1 MDISIDKSLK
11 IPLYAQIREAIEH
24 EIKEGLL
31 KPGERLPTVTA
42 LAKEIGVTQTTI
54 RRAFEDLTNAGL
66 IISHVGRGTFIND
79 PSATD
84 KEKVSRKSSSMHST
98 REHVGSEFSLAARRL
113 RMGIS
118 KSLDSLMELAKRP
131 GLISFTSGIPDP
143 ELMEEGVL
151 ERLINDAL
159 KAGQR
164 TYQVYGG
171 SPSGM
176 AELREEL
183 ANRFSN
189 NGAKVTPDQIL
200 ITSGSQQ
207 AVSILAQSAL
217 EKNQRVICE
226 TPCFMGIPNAF
237 GALGHWVESVSRDR
251 EGPIPDRLN
260 RFNDGTPSVFYLC
273 SELHNP
279 MGTDISPERR
289 AKLVD
294 WAGEQNVDLI
304 SDEIFH
310 DLRFEG
316 PAPTSLLAEA
326 RHGDHFVIGS
336 LSKSFMVGLRI
347 GWLITNPEKARSLI
361 SLKRAMDLGCPP
373 LMQGIALSL
382 LRTGEYDAHLEKARE
397 HYRLRRDT
405 AIEAFARNMPDG
417 VTWTLPLGGFHMWVE
432 LPPGYSSIVLFLH
445 AIERGVSFWPGPM
458 QDVDHRYINGFRF
471 SYGSVSPE
479 QIQEGVELL
488 SDAVKEL
495 LKEPPSDHGLG
506 GLGDFL

>member
-1 MDISIDKSLK
+1 MDISIDKGSK
-11 IPLYAQIREAIEH
+11 NPLYAQIRDTIEN
-24 EIKEGLL
+24 EIRQGLL
-31 KPGERLPTVTA
+31 HPGERLPTVSA
-42 LAKEIGVTQTTI
+42 LAKEIGVTQATI
-54 RRAFEDLTNAGL
+54 RRAFEDLTKNGL

-79 PSATD
+79 PSAPD
-84 KEKVSRKSSSMHST
+84 REKQDRQTSFRRPV
-98 REHVGSEFSLAARRL
+98 REHAVTEFSLAARRL

-143 ELMEEGVL
+143 ELIEEGTL
-151 ERLINDAL
+151 ERLVNDAL

-171 SPSGM
+171 PPAGM
-176 AELREEL
+176 TALREEL
-183 ANRFSN
+183 AKRFSD
-189 NGAKVTPDQIL
+189 NGTKVSPDQIL

-237 GALGHWVESVSRDR
+237 GALGHWVESVSRDK

-260 RFNDGTPSVFYLC
+260 RFKDGTPSVFYLC

-279 MGTDISPERR
+279 MGTDITPERQTL
-289 AKLVD
+289 LVN
-294 WAGEQNVDLI
+294 WAREQNVELI

-310 DLRFEG
+310 DLHFEG
-316 PAPTSLLAEA
+316 FPPTSLLSEA
-326 RHGDHFVIGS
+326 GTDRSVAIGS

-347 GWLITNPEKARSLI
+347 GWLITNSERIRSLVT
-361 SLKRAMDLGCPP
+361 LKRAMDLGCPP

-382 LRTGEYDAHLEKARE
+382 LRTGEYDAHLEKARR
-397 HYRLRRDT
+397 HYRLRRDA
-405 AIEAFARNMPDG
+405 AIEAFERSMPDG
-417 VTWTLPLGGFHMWVE
+417 VTWTLPQGGFHLWVE

-458 QDVDHRYINGFRF
+458 QDVDHRYINAFRF
-471 SYGSVSPE
+471 SYGSVTPE

-488 SDAVKEL
+488 SDAAREL
-495 LKEPPSDHGLG
+495 LKGPPRDHGLG